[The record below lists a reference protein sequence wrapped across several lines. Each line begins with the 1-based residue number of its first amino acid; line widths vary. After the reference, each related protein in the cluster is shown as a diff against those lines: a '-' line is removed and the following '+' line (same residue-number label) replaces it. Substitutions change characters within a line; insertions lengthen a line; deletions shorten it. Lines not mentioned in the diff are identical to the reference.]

1 MPKLVIVSIVALC
14 AGLSITRPIGAQM
27 DVEFNTAM
35 MDATVQIWGPSDNA
49 GKTFCG
55 SAFFIGASTSES
67 PEAAQYTLVTA
78 AHVLA
83 GIAGDDAHIAVR
95 VKRDDQIVRTEAK
108 VPIRKLGASL
118 FVRHPTA
125 DVAVVRVT
133 LPKNNAHAM
142 VNWPALA
149 TDDVFAKLDI
159 HPGDEMLTI
168 GYPLCA
174 AANRQGYPMLRRGAV
189 ASPIHV
195 PGIVLTEFLLDAPTF
210 QGNSG
215 GPVYFEYADR
225 MIRGVSNKGET
236 HRYVAGL
243 VSQQRHIGD
252 TDLFMATVVPAQ
264 FIAEALKRLPQ
275 SAQHDRPSAFAG
287 TPTFESTRLQ
297 RK

>member
-1 MPKLVIVSIVALC
+1 MPKLVIVSIATLC
-14 AGLSITRPIGAQM
+14 ALLSIGRPIDAQM

-49 GKTFCG
+49 GKTICG
-55 SAFFIGASTSES
+55 SAFFIGASSNGS
-67 PEAAQYTLVTA
+67 PEASQYTLVTA

-83 GIAGDDAHIAVR
+83 GIAGDEAQIAVR
-95 VKRDDQIVRTEAK
+95 VKRGDQIVRTDAK

-118 FVRHPTA
+118 FVKHPTA
-125 DVAVVRVT
+125 DVAVARVT
-133 LPKNNAHAM
+133 LPANHAHSM

-149 TDDVFAKLDI
+149 TDDVFARLDI
-159 HPGDEMLTI
+159 HPGDEMFTI

-195 PGIVLTEFLLDAPTF
+195 PGMVLTEFLLDAPTF

-225 MIRGVSNKGET
+225 MIRGVANKGEI
-236 HRYVAGL
+236 HRYIAGV
-243 VSQQRHIGD
+243 VSHQRHIGD
-252 TDLFMATVVPAQ
+252 TDLFMASVVPAK
-264 FIAEALKRLPQ
+264 FIAEALKRLP
-275 SAQHDRPSAFAG
+275 PSG
-287 TPTFESTRLQ
+287 Q
-297 RK
+297 